1 MSFEAGK
8 DSIETEFPDGT
19 YYLHRPLT
27 NESPLGVSRDED
39 GFVGAGEGGLPVGSA
54 CCVAGMCSC
63 AFHGAGGAPRQAQ
76 VQAVGTGSHSRRQE
90 TFPFLPAGM
99 ASHSRRQYV

>member
-39 GFVGAGEGGLPVGSA
+39 GFVGAGEGYEITSKHTRESQLKDTRAICLVVGWSGCHPVAES
-54 CCVAGMCSC
+54 S
-63 AFHGAGGAPRQAQ
+63 
-76 VQAVGTGSHSRRQE
+76 
-90 TFPFLPAGM
+90 
-99 ASHSRRQYV
+99 